1 MQVRFSFLAALLLTA
16 TALAGC
22 SGGDAGG
29 ADATGPPADD
39 QTTGTVEGIVV
50 DAELLNVAG
59 AAVAIPPAGV
69 ETTTGDDGRF
79 LLEGVS
85 AGSHTLF
92 VNKLGYEAETKR
104 IDVVAGQ
111 TTEVEV
117 TLTAIAVQDPYADV
131 VPFAGYFECS
141 MAAADVLWT
150 GCGYVAHGTVFPD
163 DVTTGF
169 YTKESGGQQILH
181 ELTWESTS
189 LATGKNLDFSVISQD
204 RDGCQWYANHF
215 GPSPLS
221 ILVDVG
227 EKFSNPESPY
237 PTGGCGDNVVDEE
250 DTALGVLVLSSPTY
264 ANDVALAGL
273 TIQQSFEGYVTVFYH
288 QDMPAGYSALPDA

>member
-1 MQVRFSFLAALLLTA
+1 MQVHTTLLTGLLLTV

-22 SGGDAGG
+22 SGGDAGDP
-29 ADATGPPADD
+29 AATGPAPDD
-39 QTTGTVEGIVV
+39 GTTGTIEGLVI
-50 DAELLNVAG
+50 DAELIHVAG
-59 AAVAIPPAGV
+59 AAVAILDGGH
-69 ETTTGDDGRF
+69 ETSTGEDGRF
-79 LLEGVS
+79 VLSGVP
-85 AGSHTLF
+85 AGSQTLHI
-92 VNKLGYEAETKR
+92 NKLGYEAATNR
-104 IDVVAGQ
+104 VAVVAGQ

-117 TLTAIAVQDPYADV
+117 TLTAIAVQDPYSDV

-150 GCGYVAHGTVFPD
+150 GCGYIAHSTIFPD
-163 DVTTGF
+163 DVTTGL
-169 YTKESGGQQILH
+169 YTKESGGQHLLH

-221 ILVDVG
+221 ILVTVG
-227 EKFSNPESPY
+227 EKFTNPESPY
-237 PTGGCGDNVVDEE
+237 PTGGCGDDVVDDE

-264 ANDVALAGL
+264 AADVALVGV
-273 TIQQSFEGYVTVFYH
+273 TVQQSFEGYVSVFYH
-288 QDMPAGYSALPDA
+288 QGMPAGYSALPDA